1 MTRRD
6 LTAADV
12 LDAWRI
18 GDPAP
23 PHLRLARLM
32 AVFVPGET
40 LRTDTLGARNQRV
53 IRLGRALLGDALE
66 ARLTCLSCGTEIE
79 FAVPEDAILSASVPD
94 PDTVVAVTVDGQV
107 HRFRVPTMADLDA
120 AVDALDLTRRCALD
134 DTPFPEAG
142 LPALE
147 AAFASHDPAGDIRI
161 DTACPE
167 CGAETEA
174 SVEPAG
180 FVAAG
185 IDRLYRALLT
195 EVDCLAR
202 VYGWTEGEVLSLPT
216 DRRRA
221 YVAMVTAR
229 AAQARVPGR
238 RVLG

>member
-66 ARLTCLSCGTEIE
+66 ARLTCFSCGTEIE
-79 FAVPEDAILSASVPD
+79 FAVPEDAILSASVPR
-94 PDTVVAVTVDGQV
+94 PDTVVAVTVEEQV

-120 AVDALDLTRRCALD
+120 A
-134 DTPFPEAG
+134 G
-142 LPALE
+142 LA
-147 AAFASHDPAGDIRI
+147 AAFLRDLIEQCR
-161 DTACPE
+161 
-167 CGAETEA
+167 
-174 SVEPAG
+174 VVG
-180 FVAAG
+180 FVGAGIAAG
-185 IDRLYRALLT
+185 EFVHPRLAHRHGRPHQRYFFTRLNRPGALGHL
-195 EVDCLAR
+195 
-202 VYGWTEGEVLSLPT
+202 LPLHKLK
-216 DRRRA
+216 
-221 YVAMVTAR
+221 
-229 AAQARVPGR
+229 P
-238 RVLG
+238 LGP